1 MQINLPNHDSE
12 FQNFI
17 FAGAGLS
24 QMWTEMDKIHHF
36 LGF

>member
-1 MQINLPNHDSE
+1 MQINLPNPDSE

-17 FAGAGLS
+17 FAGTSLP
-24 QMWTEMDKIHHF
+24 QMWTEIDKIHHL